1 MRDSDRMTVSRPPF
15 RTQGNA
21 EHRHVTTSARSHGGS
36 TDTQNKEDAVKRRT
50 FLGAAAATLAL
61 GAGGG
66 AAFLGQEKFGALPEG
81 EALLRIKA
89 SPNYKGGQFRNL
101 VPRPVLSDGSTLAGT
116 FFRFITKKR
125 EASVTPRA
133 VPSARP
139 DFHTLPREKD
149 ILIWLGHSSFFLQ
162 LGGKRL
168 LIDPVLDDHASPVS
182 FNVRAFPGSTPC
194 SVSDLPPVDCLLIS
208 HDHWD
213 HLDYAT
219 VTALRDRIG
228 LVLCG
233 LGTGAHFLRWGFEK
247 TRLREADWGETL
259 CLGDRLRI
267 HVTTASHYSGRGLT
281 RNQALWTGF
290 LMETPECRVFFSGDG
305 GYGAHFA
312 DLGRRFG
319 RVDIALLDSGQY
331 NESWKYI
338 HMTPEEA
345 VQAAADL
352 GARYVL
358 PAHTGRFALA
368 YHPWDEPFRRAEKAA
383 AQSSVQLLTPL
394 IGDTVTLTG
403 DLPVFP
409 RWWEDAGA

>member
-1 MRDSDRMTVSRPPF
+1 M
-15 RTQGNA
+15 
-21 EHRHVTTSARSHGGS
+21 
-36 TDTQNKEDAVKRRT
+36 KRRT

-66 AAFLGQEKFGALPEG
+66 AAFLGQKKFGALPEG

-89 SPNYKGGQFRNL
+89 SPNYKGGQFCNL

-125 EASVTPRA
+125 DASVTPRA
-133 VPSARP
+133 VPSVRP
-139 DFHTLPREKD
+139 DFRAMTSGED
-149 ILIWLGHSSFFLQ
+149 ALIWLGHSSFFLQ

-194 SVSDLPPVDCLLIS
+194 SVSDLPPIDCLLIS

-290 LMETPECRVFFSGDG
+290 LMETPERSVFFSGDG

-312 DLGRRFG
+312 DMGRRFG

-383 AQSSVQLLTPL
+383 AQSPVQLLTPL
-394 IGDTVTLTG
+394 IGETVTLTRP
-403 DLPVFP
+403 LPVFP
-409 RWWEDAGA
+409 RWWEDAKA